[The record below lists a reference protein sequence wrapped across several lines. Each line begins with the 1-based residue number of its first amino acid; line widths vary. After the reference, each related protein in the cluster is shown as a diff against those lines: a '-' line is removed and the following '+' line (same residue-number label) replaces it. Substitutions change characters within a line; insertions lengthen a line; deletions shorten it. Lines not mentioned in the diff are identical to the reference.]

1 MGLLIPCR
9 GSYTCGRSVTKCG
22 KEAMR
27 KVTYSAAVSL
37 DGYIAGP
44 DEAIDWI
51 MGSEDVDSIL
61 KEAWAGVDTIL
72 MGRKTWDFA
81 VRSGGGGG
89 MGGKFRTFVFSRSM
103 AAAPKG
109 AELVREDAAGFVRAL
124 KGKDGGDIFLM
135 GGGELASALMEG
147 GAVDEIS
154 LSIHPLLL
162 GDGVPLL
169 RPMAR
174 RVALE
179 RTEAR
184 PIAKGCVYAGY
195 RGVND

>member
-1 MGLLIPCR
+1 
-9 GSYTCGRSVTKCG
+9 
-22 KEAMR
+22 MR

-51 MGSEDVDSIL
+51 RGSEDVDAIL

-81 VRSGGGGG
+81 ARSGGGGG
-89 MGGKFRTFVFSRSM
+89 TGKMRTYLFSQRM
-103 AAAPKG
+103 AEAPKG
-109 AELVREDAAGFVRAL
+109 AELVQGDAAGFVRAL
-124 KGKDGGDIFLM
+124 KAEEGGNIFLM
-135 GGGELASALMEG
+135 GGGELASALVEG

-162 GDGVPLL
+162 GGGVPLL
-169 RPMAR
+169 RPMSR
-174 RVALE
+174 RAALE
-179 RTEAR
+179 RIEAR
-184 PIAKGCVYAGY
+184 PIAKGCLYARY
-195 RGVND
+195 RVLSA

>member
-1 MGLLIPCR
+1 
-9 GSYTCGRSVTKCG
+9 
-22 KEAMR
+22 MR

-37 DGYIAGP
+37 DGYITGP

-51 MGSEDVDSIL
+51 MGSGDVDAIL

-89 MGGKFRTFVFSRSM
+89 GGKVRTYVFSRTR

-109 AELVREDAAGFVRAL
+109 AELVRGDAAAFVRAL
-124 KGKDGGDIFLM
+124 KAQEGGNIFLM
-135 GGGELASALMEG
+135 GGGELASALVEG

-162 GDGVPLL
+162 GGGVPLL
-169 RPMAR
+169 APMAR

-179 RTEAR
+179 RIEAR
-184 PIAKGCVYAGY
+184 PIARGCVYARY
-195 RGVND
+195 RVVNG